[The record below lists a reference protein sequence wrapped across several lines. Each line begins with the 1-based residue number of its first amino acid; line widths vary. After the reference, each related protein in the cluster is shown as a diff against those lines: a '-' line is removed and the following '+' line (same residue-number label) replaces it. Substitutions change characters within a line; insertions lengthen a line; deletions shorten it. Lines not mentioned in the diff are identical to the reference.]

1 MVEKV
6 NLDNIAAQI
15 VQEVARRE
23 NRTASNAAS
32 TLIRRAWLARE
43 ARTDSQHDAAKI
55 SRS

>member
-6 NLDNIAAQI
+6 GLDRIAAEI

-32 TLIRRAWLARE
+32 TLIRRAWIALQD
-43 ARTDSQHDAAKI
+43 RTKERDSVAIQ
-55 SRS
+55 

>member
-6 NLDNIAAQI
+6 NLDSVAAQI

-32 TLIRRAWLARE
+32 TLIRRAWLARQE
-43 ARTDSQHDAAKI
+43 RAKEREVVAAQ
-55 SRS
+55 SS